1 MYIMPKISNVRD
13 GIPNFVRDYLDLNDT
28 DELRWDDGTQA
39 GMRFCRLLKRDYNV
53 TGYVDL
59 PTEQVT
65 PEETTQKKG

>member
-1 MYIMPKISNVRD
+1 MYIMPKISKVRD

-28 DELRWDDGTQA
+28 DELQCDDGTQA
-39 GMRFCRLLKRDYNV
+39 SVRLCRLLKRDHNV

-65 PEETTQKKG
+65 PEKTTQEKG